1 MGRLLPPCQDRRFL
15 SSLGPLHA
23 RTRAPPLAAP
33 RPQGSES
40 FAFHLRETKR
50 GKCDGCPGTEGLGSF
65 PDTGSARKDKGEDR
79 DSFLLQVTDD
89 RGRGSSCSKMTCDS
103 IAENLWQRWAGPNAQ
118 ALALAKLKAAGSPP
132 PSLAFSSFSKA
143 PATGQR
149 VQEVPVRGQAL
160 HDLASGPGGK
170 NKPTKPNSVK

>member
-1 MGRLLPPCQDRRFL
+1 MGQGV
-15 SSLGPLHA
+15 LG
-23 RTRAPPLAAP
+23 R
-33 RPQGSES
+33 
-40 FAFHLRETKR
+40 K
-50 GKCDGCPGTEGLGSF
+50 
-65 PDTGSARKDKGEDR
+65 DTGSARKDKGEGR

-89 RGRGSSCSKMTCDS
+89 GGRGSSCSKMTCDF

-118 ALALAKLKAAGSPP
+118 ALALAKLKAAAGSPP

-143 PATGQR
+143 PATGQW
-149 VQEVPVRGQAL
+149 VQKVPVRGQAL